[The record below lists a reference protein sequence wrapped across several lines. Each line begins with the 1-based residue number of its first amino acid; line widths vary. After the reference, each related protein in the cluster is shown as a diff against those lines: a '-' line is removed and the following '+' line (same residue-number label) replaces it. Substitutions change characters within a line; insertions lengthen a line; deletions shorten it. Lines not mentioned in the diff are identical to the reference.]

1 MEYAPSLLCRG
12 DGIRTHINTALETV
26 ASPSDHTPMMCLPN
40 HCNRRKS
47 PCQHFSQSI
56 FKGGSSLHRR
66 LLTGFP
72 LGNLPQVFLKNKVE
86 NNNSGN
92 TQISQ
97 ARDGVNQHQ
106 RDAHQGKGK

>member
-1 MEYAPSLLCRG
+1 MEYAPSFLCRG

-56 FKGGSSLHRR
+56 SKRILPFTGGYSLAS
-66 LLTGFP
+66 LLETFP
-72 LGNLPQVFLKNKVE
+72 RYF
-86 NNNSGN
+86 
-92 TQISQ
+92 
-97 ARDGVNQHQ
+97 
-106 RDAHQGKGK
+106 